1 MSAPGVE
8 VLDDPLDRESV
19 RLGDLREG
27 LEAGGFA
34 PRATPEVPGCE
45 DPSRAGMEGECGRD
59 GHLRREGNGHQSIL
73 YNAVRMKVS
82 LLFFAVLRDIAG
94 RDRDE
99 LDLPD
104 GARPRDVWEQLR
116 ARYRELGDYREP
128 PMTAVNEEYVPPDT
142 PLRDGDELAFIPPV
156 AGG

>member
-1 MSAPGVE
+1 
-8 VLDDPLDRESV
+8 
-19 RLGDLREG
+19 
-27 LEAGGFA
+27 
-34 PRATPEVPGCE
+34 
-45 DPSRAGMEGECGRD
+45 
-59 GHLRREGNGHQSIL
+59 
-73 YNAVRMKVS
+73 MKVS